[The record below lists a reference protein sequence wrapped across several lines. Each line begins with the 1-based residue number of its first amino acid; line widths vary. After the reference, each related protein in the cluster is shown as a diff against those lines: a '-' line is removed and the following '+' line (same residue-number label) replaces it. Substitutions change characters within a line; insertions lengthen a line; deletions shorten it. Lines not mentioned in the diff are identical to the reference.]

1 MANTNVVFWGRR
13 LLALFESSTPHLI
26 EADSLRTIGES
37 TVNGLLKSKQP
48 FSAHPRID
56 ANTNRL
62 ISFSSIQGSKSAQ
75 MTVFEFDTA
84 FKLVNSRPFEVPG
97 FVFFHDFL
105 VTKNY
110 YLFTKVPTDFSP
122 LPFLLG
128 DCLYYYA
135 ASAMLYVDYAML
147 YVDYAVENYLLLHC
161 YYIMMMVDDILLL
174 IEAMLYYLPSSYTGK
189 KGPAECISFDSSRP
203 CEVFIVPRDPSQ
215 PVQVVPV
222 DPHFNF
228 HYANGYEDELTGP
241 LHAMPIEYYRRTA
254 VVVLCMD
261 RRRDAPH

>member
-1 MANTNVVFWGRR
+1 MTHYLTTVGAFGTPVAGGILSNIFRLKLRDVANTNVVFWGRR

-84 FKLVNSRPFEVPG
+84 FKLVSSRPFEVPG

-128 DCLYYYA
+128 DCLYLSIYLCSVDVSVA
-135 ASAMLYVDYAML
+135 ASAST
-147 YVDYAVENYLLLHC
+147 
-161 YYIMMMVDDILLL
+161 ILC
-174 IEAMLYYLPSSYTGK
+174 
-189 KGPAECISFDSSRP
+189 CI
-203 CEVFIVPRDPSQ
+203 
-215 PVQVVPV
+215 
-222 DPHFNF
+222 
-228 HYANGYEDELTGP
+228 
-241 LHAMPIEYYRRTA
+241 
-254 VVVLCMD
+254 
-261 RRRDAPH
+261 

>member
-1 MANTNVVFWGRR
+1 
-13 LLALFESSTPHLI
+13 LI

-84 FKLVNSRPFEVPG
+84 FKLVSSRPFEVPG

-128 DCLYYYA
+128 DCLYYAVCRLCCVLRNIYYCN
-135 ASAMLYVDYAML
+135 AM
-147 YVDYAVENYLLLHC
+147 
-161 YYIMMMVDDILLL
+161 YITMMDDDILLL

-241 LHAMPIEYYRRTA
+241 LHAMHRPTVYGLEADGR
-254 VVVLCMD
+254 VVST
-261 RRRDAPH
+261 PH